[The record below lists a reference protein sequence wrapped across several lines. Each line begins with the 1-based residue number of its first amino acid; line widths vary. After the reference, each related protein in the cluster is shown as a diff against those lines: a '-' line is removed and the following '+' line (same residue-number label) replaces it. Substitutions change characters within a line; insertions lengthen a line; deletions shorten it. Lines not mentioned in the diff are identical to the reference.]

1 MRSLLQG
8 FLIGLSIVL
17 PGMSGGTV
25 ILILGLYEK
34 SIRDLSRL
42 NLKPYIII
50 GLGVLVGIFAG
61 GQVFAQLFILYRD
74 PTAAFFLGII
84 LASIKALFRGRPTL
98 NPARVFIVLGG
109 LLLGFLLVQEPV
121 FIMGKSEVLW
131 PVLIVAGALST
142 ATMLLPGVPG
152 SAVLIVMGMYD
163 DILFYLKEFL
173 LVELLLFGAGSV
185 VGILLF
191 ARVLEK
197 VYFKHQVFFAF
208 LFAGLIAGSSWA
220 VFPTVWGL
228 LEVLLFLAGFGLIW
242 FWEGKERVNRSR
254 DGEHGKN

>member
-109 LLLGFLLVQEPV
+109 LPL
-121 FIMGKSEVLW
+121 
-131 PVLIVAGALST
+131 
-142 ATMLLPGVPG
+142 
-152 SAVLIVMGMYD
+152 
-163 DILFYLKEFL
+163 
-173 LVELLLFGAGSV
+173 GAGTRLYY
-185 VGILLF
+185 GQK
-191 ARVLEK
+191 R
-197 VYFKHQVFFAF
+197 
-208 LFAGLIAGSSWA
+208 SS
-220 VFPTVWGL
+220 
-228 LEVLLFLAGFGLIW
+228 LAGTYCCRRAIHCNNAASRRP
-242 FWEGKERVNRSR
+242 GKRCPYR
-254 DGEHGKN
+254 DGHVR